1 VFPLSRF
8 SETTDR
14 VARLTASAPVVAV
27 LVAGIGATG
36 SATSAQQADTVAG
49 TQVDPDDVHLES
61 RIVVW
66 NGPVDF
72 GANELTLVV
81 SEQATGDV
89 ATTATGDGGDAGGGT
104 GDAGGGG
111 GGLPLGTIAALGVV
125 IAVAAGVLYRQQ
137 GGGSSADGPGSSTG
151 AGDAPGGTDGDA
163 AVPSDAPESS
173 ASASEDGGGTAA
185 ESAGVADADAPDP
198 EADPT
203 DDGGDGA
210 GAAAVGFDLLAV
222 AGVRVSLLVPSA
234 TGYLLTHVIAYY
246 SSLQITEVQAQP
258 LDPEFDVRANPLRL
272 ATLSIPGALVL
283 LPAVSVV
290 GD

>member
-1 VFPLSRF
+1 MFPLSRF

-14 VARLTASAPVVAV
+14 VACLTASAPVVAV

-36 SATSAQQADTVAG
+36 S
-49 TQVDPDDVHLES
+49 
-61 RIVVW
+61 
-66 NGPVDF
+66 
-72 GANELTLVV
+72 
-81 SEQATGDV
+81 
-89 ATTATGDGGDAGGGT
+89 ATGDGGDAGGGT

-111 GGLPLGTIAALGVV
+111 GGLPPGTIAALGVV

-137 GGGSSADGPGSSTG
+137 GGDSSADGPGSSTG

-210 GAAAVGFDLLAV
+210 GAAAGAAAADDGDDPPWADELLSNEEQVIALV
-222 AGVRVSLLVPSA
+222 DHGGGRMKQQETAQTPEWTDAKTSQVVRKTRDEDAPGAFRLGRENVLVPPDEDFGPTDEDA
-234 TGYLLTHVIAYY
+234 
-246 SSLQITEVQAQP
+246 
-258 LDPEFDVRANPLRL
+258 
-272 ATLSIPGALVL
+272 
-283 LPAVSVV
+283 
-290 GD
+290 